1 MTLLKKILQTL
12 LILLGILCMITV
24 IFSMTARDQWWIR
37 VFDYPRL
44 QIALINLGVL
54 LVSSIALQWKERWV
68 QIYLVLLTLA
78 VMWQG
83 YVLHPYYLPVPPQ
96 VPDRNASEPQ
106 REFSLLVANILM
118 ENQDSQAYLDMVEKH
133 DPDIVLAIEPN
144 GWWTEQLAP
153 LRQQYPYH
161 IEEPQDNHYGMNFY
175 SRFPLSETEIYY
187 FENVNTPMIF
197 TIITLASGDEIEF
210 YGVHPRPPLPENSV
224 SIADKEL
231 IQIAHHINETA
242 VRPALVAGDFND
254 VPWSFTVEKFQ
265 DISRLRDIRVGRGFY
280 NSFDAKSPVLRLPI
294 DHIFI
299 TPGLG
304 LVELARPIVFSSDHM
319 ALFAQFVVDES
330 VQ

>member
-1 MTLLKKILQTL
+1 MTLLQKILRIV
-12 LILLGILCMITV
+12 LITLGILCMITV

-44 QIALINLGVL
+44 QIAIISVAVLIA
-54 LVSSIALQWKERWV
+54 SSITLQWNQRWA
-68 QIYLVLLTLA
+68 QLYLGLLMVA
-78 VMWQG
+78 VIWQG
-83 YVLHPYYLPVPPQ
+83 YILHPYYWPIPPQ
-96 VPDRNASEPQ
+96 VPDRDISDSQ
-106 REFSLLVANILM
+106 RAFSVLVANVLM
-118 ENQDSQAYLDMVEKH
+118 ENQDSQAYLDMVAAH

-144 GWWTEQLAP
+144 GWWTEELAP
-153 LRQQYPYH
+153 LRQQYEYH
-161 IEEPQDNHYGMNFY
+161 IEEPQENHYGMNLY

-197 TIITLASGDEIEF
+197 TIVSLPSGDEIEF

-231 IQIAHHINETA
+231 IQIAEHIKETA

-265 DISRLRDIRVGRGFY
+265 EISQLRDIRAGRGFY
-280 NSFDAKSPVLRLPI
+280 NSFDAKSRFLRLPI

-304 LVELARPIVFSSDHM
+304 LVELAKPLVFSSDHM
-319 ALFAQFVVDES
+319 ALFARFTVDET
-330 VQ
+330 VK